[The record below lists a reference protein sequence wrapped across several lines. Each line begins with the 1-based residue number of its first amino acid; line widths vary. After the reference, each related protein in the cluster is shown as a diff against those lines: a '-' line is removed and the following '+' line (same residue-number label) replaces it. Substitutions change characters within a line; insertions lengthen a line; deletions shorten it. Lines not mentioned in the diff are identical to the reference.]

1 MAQLVFYSSRSGNT
15 AKFVARLGMDALR
28 IPISADEPMPA
39 PDQPY
44 VLISPT
50 YADGEGRGAVHPQI
64 IKFLNDPARR
74 ALVLHPVLFV
84 EGRRCTDVDEEPRT
98 PHAFDEYGR
107 EQLHPRPEIADRAT
121 ALGREVSA
129 RTADRGLFDA
139 EESPA
144 AHHGNGRH
152 PGRAIL
158 SCGDRSGCEEASD
171 QSGCEG
177 GNSSGMGTTHMPE
190 FLGVP

>member
-74 ALVLHPVLFV
+74 ALIRGVIASGNWNFGQFYAAAGARIASKCKVPLLYRFELAGTEEDIARV
-84 EGRRCTDVDEEPRT
+84 TDGLQR
-98 PHAFDEYGR
+98 FWR
-107 EQLHPRPEIADRAT
+107 ETCLMT
-121 ALGREVSA
+121 A
-129 RTADRGLFDA
+129 
-139 EESPA
+139 
-144 AHHGNGRH
+144 
-152 PGRAIL
+152 
-158 SCGDRSGCEEASD
+158 
-171 QSGCEG
+171 
-177 GNSSGMGTTHMPE
+177 
-190 FLGVP
+190 